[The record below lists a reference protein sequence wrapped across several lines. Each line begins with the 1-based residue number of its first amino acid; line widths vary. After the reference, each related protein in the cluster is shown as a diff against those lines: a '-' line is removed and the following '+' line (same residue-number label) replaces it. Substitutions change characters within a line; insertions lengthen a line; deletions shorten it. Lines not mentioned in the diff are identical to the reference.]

1 LFNRKY
7 FLTFAPKFL
16 SMGKGKL
23 AKFADVAANP
33 LVVEC
38 PFWQL
43 QQEGFGLK
51 GRWKTDFFGN
61 GNPVVL
67 ELGCGRGEYTVGLA
81 RRFPDV
87 NFVGVDIKGA
97 RLWHGAKEAKEAG
110 MKNVGFLRTNIECI
124 DGLFGADEV
133 DELWL
138 TFSDPQM
145 KKASKRLTSTFFLNR
160 YRRFLVDGGIIH
172 VKTDSN
178 FLATYTKYMVERNGL
193 PMLECTFDLYGEDPL
208 RPSGTSPVMGRKP
221 SGRLS
226 LPITGEGWGEGLEG
240 QRGSAGSFLTEIRT
254 YYESMWLERG
264 IPIKYLRFALPHDGE
279 LVEPD
284 IEIPVDGYRS
294 YGHEVVSTK
303 TTGK

>member
-1 LFNRKY
+1 
-7 FLTFAPKFL
+7 
-16 SMGKGKL
+16 MGKGKL

-51 GRWKTDFFGN
+51 GRWKTDFFRN

-178 FLATYTKYMVERNGL
+178 FLATYTKYMVEKNGL
-193 PMLECTFDLYGEDPL
+193 PMLECTFDLYGGTHPDPL
-208 RPSGTSPVMGRKP
+208 QTPSVLRTSPP
-221 SGRLS
+221 L
-226 LPITGEGWGEGLEG
+226 WGEACRMALPPHRGGGLG
-240 QRGSAGSFLTEIRT
+240 RGSIGSFLTEIRT